1 MTSNAKMVLIPLE
14 RYEELTKKDDKV
26 SEDLQNTSKVKEE
39 NRLTEKGC
47 DGVTEEDIL
56 SFLPTEGLRKAK
68 LILRHMKSNQMS
80 WDECG
85 RLVWGNECV
94 VDSNVIEVIRDAVS
108 NQKPTIDSTASKQF
122 YKLLILTRFPISLLR
137 ADDGSTHS

>member
-85 RLVWGNECV
+85 RLVWGNECIL
-94 VDSNVIEVIRDAVS
+94 DSNVIEIIRDAVS
-108 NQKPTIDSTASKQF
+108 NQKPSIDSSASKQF

-137 ADDGSTHS
+137 VQDDSTVA

>member
-1 MTSNAKMVLIPLE
+1 MSANAKMVLIPLE
-14 RYEELTKKDDKV
+14 RYEELTKKGGKV
-26 SEDLQNTSKVKEE
+26 SEESKNTDKDIQETKESK
-39 NRLTEKGC
+39 TTC

-56 SFLPTEGLRKAK
+56 SFLPTEGIRKAK
-68 LILRHMKSNQMS
+68 LILRHMKSNQIS